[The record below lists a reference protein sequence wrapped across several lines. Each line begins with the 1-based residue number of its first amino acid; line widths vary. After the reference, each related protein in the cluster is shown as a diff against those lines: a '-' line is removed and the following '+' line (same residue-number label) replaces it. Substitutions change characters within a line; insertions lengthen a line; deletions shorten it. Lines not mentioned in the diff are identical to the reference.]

1 MDDFELVNEC
11 VKGNPMAQ
19 KMLFDKFAP
28 KMFVVCLRYIK
39 QTDQAEDALQDGMIK
54 VFSKIASFKNEGVLE
69 GWIRRIIVNTCLDQ
83 IRKNLKF
90 QTDVSLGDIEYKLGN
105 VNGAVELWKKAK
117 ATGDHTEQIDR
128 KINDRSYYE

>member
-54 VFSKIASFKNEGVLE
+54 VFSKIA
-69 GWIRRIIVNTCLDQ
+69 
-83 IRKNLKF
+83 
-90 QTDVSLGDIEYKLGN
+90 
-105 VNGAVELWKKAK
+105 
-117 ATGDHTEQIDR
+117 
-128 KINDRSYYE
+128 